1 MLLERVAGV
10 GVVDSDE
17 KVLVVDLAPLNR
29 SDKRFTK
36 RPDAWGLESVSGTVL
51 MGAEVVLGAG
61 ARTPIPDKISSIRS
75 G

>member
-1 MLLERVAGV
+1 MLLERDAGV

-29 SDKRFTK
+29 SDKRLTK
-36 RPDAWGLESVSGTVL
+36 NPDAWGLEDVSGTVL
-51 MGAEVVLGAG
+51 VDAEVVLGAG
-61 ARTPIPDKISSIRS
+61 AGTPIPDKISSIRS